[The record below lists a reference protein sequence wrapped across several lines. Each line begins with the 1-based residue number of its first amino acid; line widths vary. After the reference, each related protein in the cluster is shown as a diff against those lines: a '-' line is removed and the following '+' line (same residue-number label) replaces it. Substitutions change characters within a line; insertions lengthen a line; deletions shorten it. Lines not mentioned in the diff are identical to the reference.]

1 MSFIQRA
8 ESARKLAFSKS
19 THAAADDDVTDATE
33 TLMTT
38 SIAGAK
44 AADAAATDGAD
55 DAAHA
60 AVDVIDATTCSR
72 IRTNTAHK
80 RLQVRVHQCVL
91 FCDICEF
98 VDFRNIHVV
107 TVVHCSCKL
116 YNALFC
122 V

>member
-1 MSFIQRA
+1 M
-8 ESARKLAFSKS
+8 AFSKS

-44 AADAAATDGAD
+44 AADAAATDGTD
-55 DAAHA
+55 DTAPA
-60 AVDVIDATTCSR
+60 AVDAATCSR